1 MIPYAQKYLS
11 LFTQQKNLCSYDQ
24 QQQTDS
30 SRFIEKT
37 CYHCFIQW
45 LFFKPLI
52 YTRKLLTESSL
63 LLGIFPPPSP
73 SLFHSSLLLLLLLS
87 QQQKL
92 ILPSFLIT
100 TIYICIISRR
110 PSSPHYLIP
119 MQPYSNKTLQIS
131 FFLYHAGMRRIAI
144 SFVLYPWF
152 VKAPFCLKILLEI
165 KKDHGCTRAL

>member
-1 MIPYAQKYLS
+1 MLPLLHPMALLQTTHIHKKAFNRIISTTWYIP
-11 LFTQQKNLCSYDQ
+11 
-24 QQQTDS
+24 
-30 SRFIEKT
+30 
-37 CYHCFIQW
+37 
-45 LFFKPLI
+45 
-52 YTRKLLTESSL
+52 
-63 LLGIFPPPSP
+63 PPPSP